1 MGLSWGTPAKIIDAV
16 TVAASSESALSSE
29 VDLDSCVGVVGFSV
43 ACVFNASATKGAVL
57 NVYPCYDGTN
67 YADTPVEVAGID
79 LLDKG
84 NPTEQHLY
92 FPISCRKAKVAVE
105 NLDETQ
111 GITGVSVWAHKQT
124 FSA

>member
-29 VDLDSCVGVVGFSV
+29 VDLDSCVGVIGFSV

-67 YADTPVEVAGID
+67 YADTPVEEAGIGLND
-79 LLDKG
+79 AG
-84 NPTEQHLY
+84 SSTECHVY
-92 FPISCRKAKVAVE
+92 FPISCQRVKVAVE
-105 NLDETQ
+105 NLDEAYS
-111 GITGVSVWAHKQT
+111 ITGVSVWAHKQT
-124 FSA
+124 FSV